1 MAKGWINNKS
11 LLRVLSLVIAV
22 ALWLY
27 VVITQDPQRT
37 NKVDAVERIC
47 GLNQYQINEG
57 LTIVSKSA
65 DNVSFAATGKRSLV
79 TGVRGTYYARL
90 VLDNV
95 AQPGKYNFTPE
106 ISKPDGVYVSNVNP
120 SVVEVYIDKYVSSLV
135 PVNIK
140 TTGTLKEG
148 LIVKKMASDVQQVS
162 VTLPSLALEQI
173 SYIGVTID
181 LSTISSSTT
190 INCVPVLYD
199 KDDNPVNVKNS
210 IVEKKNIAVDITA
223 EKTKTVT
230 VKPAVRS
237 EGLDLSSM
245 HMQFSPQTVDIYGD
259 VSLMDTITSVETEP
273 LVLTELPE
281 EGGEYRV
288 KLSLPPGIHLKE
300 GDSEEAII
308 IFKK

>member
-22 ALWLY
+22 ALWFY

-37 NKVDAVERIC
+37 NKVDAVEIIC

-65 DNVSFAATGKRSLV
+65 DNVSFSATGKRSLV

-273 LVLTELPE
+273 LVLTELPA
-281 EGGEYRV
+281 EGVEYRV